1 MPEPSP
7 FDLESMLR
15 VLGEEG
21 VEYAIIGGNAA
32 VIHGAMRATFD
43 LDIVPALTE
52 ENGARL
58 AKALVRLDAKIDG
71 VDAADLGLDPT
82 DPRQITNGANWTLM
96 TAFGR
101 LDVMSAADGVPP
113 WNQLQPAAVALDMGF
128 GRPTLVVSREHLIS
142 MKRIAGRRK
151 DIEDIAAVTAG
162 ASGTT
167 EELLSLMLTADVQN
181 GIDAATFQEVADVV
195 TGDADVEARAW
206 VETRE
211 DGTATG
217 KIEVEA
223 TWTTRDFAVALK
235 DSVSARMIAGH
246 IIAADFK
253 LEIEQRRQ
261 DP

>member
-1 MPEPSP
+1 
-7 FDLESMLR
+7 MLR

-58 AKALVRLDAKIDG
+58 SRALVRLNAKIDG
-71 VDAADLGLDPT
+71 VDADDLGLDPT

-113 WNQLQPAAVALDMGF
+113 WNQLRSTALSLDMGF
-128 GRPTLVVSREHLIS
+128 GNPMLVVSREHLIS
-142 MKRIAGRRK
+142 MKRVAGRRK

-162 ASGTT
+162 ASASAN
-167 EELLSLMLTADVQN
+167 ELLGLLLIADLQDGV
-181 GIDAATFQEVADVV
+181 DEATFQEAASVV
-195 TGDADVEARAW
+195 VGDADLDARAW
-206 VETRE
+206 IETCVGDR
-211 DGTATG
+211 TTG
-217 KIEVEA
+217 RIEVEPIWA
-223 TWTTRDFAVALK
+223 TRDFAVALK
-235 DSVSARMIAGH
+235 DSFSARLVGGEIIAG
-246 IIAADFK
+246 DFK
-253 LEIEQRRQ
+253 LQVKAEQR
-261 DP
+261 PKKTH